1 MFAKIRSMF
10 IKRGPEFQFLEKENK
25 NYNVWK
31 DKIKIPVFAMIRSEL
46 ECLLKECTTFL
57 MFGRIRSQFQ
67 SLDE

>member
-10 IKRGPEFQFLEKENK
+10 IKRGPEFQCLEKENK

-46 ECLLKECTTFL
+46 ECLLKECTNECL
-57 MFGRIRSQFQ
+57 EG
-67 SLDE
+67 